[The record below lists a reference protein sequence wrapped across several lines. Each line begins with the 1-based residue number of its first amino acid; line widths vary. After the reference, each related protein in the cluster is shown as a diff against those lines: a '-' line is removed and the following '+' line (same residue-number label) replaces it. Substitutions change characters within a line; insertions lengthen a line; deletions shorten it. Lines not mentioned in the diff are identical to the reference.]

1 MMSSRMPSPAAL
13 PLSNDPNLTAKEL
26 NTNSLF
32 EPLIEINGER
42 NSKFGMWNKVICRDL
57 KCKYKTNVITA

>member
-1 MMSSRMPSPAAL
+1 MMSSRMSSPAAL

-26 NTNSLF
+26 NTNKEPLQIKVLF

-42 NSKFGMWNKVICRDL
+42 NSKFVM
-57 KCKYKTNVITA
+57 